1 MPSSDG
7 EDSDKLRK
15 LRSNLA
21 FGRRQLNAKFQS
33 SPGRTF
39 SSGKGLV
46 TSAGPSG
53 AIFHIRTGWACQFH
67 SLANNRRAIVD
78 IYQPGDVVALDAVLR
93 IRPSEEVLTLTSV
106 TAEVI
111 YEEHALS
118 DLMACPQTALYIAW
132 LVGQR
137 QRRADQL
144 LAAVLCL
151 DARGRLATM
160 LLDFY
165 TRLRRRR
172 LVTGS
177 TYNLPL
183 TQSQIGGYLGLTVV
197 HVNRT
202 LRSLRDDRVVEVEK
216 HCVTILDL
224 DRLMWLAH
232 HRRPEDPVTHIGE
245 RSSNEIALH
254 SSEAAD

>member
-7 EDSDKLRK
+7 EDAHTLGK

-21 FGRRQLNAKFQS
+21 LGRRQLNAKFQS
-33 SPGRTF
+33 SPPRTF
-39 SSGKGLV
+39 SSRKVLV
-46 TSAGPSG
+46 MSAGPNGSMY
-53 AIFHIRTGWACQFH
+53 HIRTGWACQFH
-67 SLANNRRAIVD
+67 SLANNRRAIID
-78 IYQPGDVVALDAVLR
+78 IYLPGDVVALDAALR
-93 IRPSEEVLTLTSV
+93 IRPSEVLTLNSV
-106 TAEVI
+106 TTDVI
-111 YEEHALS
+111 HDEHALS
-118 DLMACPQTALYIAW
+118 DLMACPQIALYIAW

-151 DARGRLATM
+151 DARGRVATM

-165 TRLRRRR
+165 TRLRRRK
-172 LVTGS
+172 LVTGL

-202 LRSLRDDRVVEVEK
+202 LRSLRNDRVVEVEK
-216 HCVTILDL
+216 YCVTILDL
-224 DRLMWLAH
+224 DRLMWLAQH
-232 HRRPEDPVTHIGE
+232 NRPENSVTDIGE

-254 SSEAAD
+254 GHEAAD